1 MTLISHQRALYF
13 SSLPGL
19 GSSLYKPAETAIF
32 PLFPSLCKI
41 LLCIYP
47 TKRKDHHSLQ
57 PLMDVERELIFK
69 QDVTTLSSCHTLQ
82 HTIKVHGK
90 S

>member
-19 GSSLYKPAETAIF
+19 ESSLYKPAEKAIF
-32 PLFPSLCKI
+32 PFFPSRRKI

-57 PLMDVERELIFK
+57 PLMDVEMELIFK
-69 QDVTTLSSCHTLQ
+69 QDVTALSLCHTLQ
-82 HTIKVHGK
+82 HTVKVRGK